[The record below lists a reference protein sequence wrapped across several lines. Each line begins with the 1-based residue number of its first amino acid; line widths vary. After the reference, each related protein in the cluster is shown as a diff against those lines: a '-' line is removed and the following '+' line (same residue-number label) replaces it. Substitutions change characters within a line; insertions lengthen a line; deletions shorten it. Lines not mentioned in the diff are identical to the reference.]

1 MTMTKNALGG
11 VVIISYSTLSN
22 ISFFIEEKS
31 MSISKTQKDFI
42 RLFFI
47 PSVLVL
53 SISSIPYASADGGGT
68 YSVYD
73 TDSDGY
79 LDRMEYVKFYDAKRK
94 RSSTLDSWA
103 FDAVDSDG
111 DNKISEQEMVDAL
124 IKDMKRKKQK

>member
-1 MTMTKNALGG
+1 M
-11 VVIISYSTLSN
+11 
-22 ISFFIEEKS
+22 FINQA
-31 MSISKTQKDFI
+31 QKHFI

-47 PSVLVL
+47 SFVLVF
-53 SISSIPYASADGGGT
+53 SISLLQNASADGGGK

-79 LDRMEYVKFYDAKRK
+79 LDSVEFEQFYASKRK
-94 RSSTLDSWA
+94 RSNALESWA
-103 FDAVDSDG
+103 FDTVDLDD